1 MSQSKSTSHVFGAI
15 DIMHFADLNNKR
27 ITGLATPIN
36 QNDAANKDYVD
47 NTVVASN
54 LTGGVGITVNTV
66 SNTIN
71 ANPSQTQVVALG
83 TIQTGT
89 WTANTIQIPYGGTG
103 QTNFTVNKLIF
114 HNSANK
120 LASVPEFTY
129 DSSTINSSIPIV
141 CSNQTDTGSELS
153 STGSLIVQGGTNIA
167 KNLYVHGNTVLHSN
181 LTVGNLHINGS
192 LGLNAVAANNAE
204 YFNITSGGLVVTSY
218 FTSNSS
224 NSLALYSTN
233 TTLANAVIIS
243 NTTGNELITNTLS
256 VPNLGIFGSINSSY
270 ISNGSLITF
279 SSYTTNTSS
288 ANTTISNLRVG
299 SAIITNLNITNTTN
313 QNLLVPILLTA
324 QNANIFTMTNTH
336 GSLTNIT
343 NTNLISTNSTITNI
357 IHTNITSNSGYI
369 NTISSGNIHGSDTL
383 TFANATVSNIIA
395 TNLTATSTTFTN
407 TSIGTLRVTGHANM
421 NTINLTTITTSNIQ
435 LTNLFTSNLNNQTST
450 TIGTL
455 NVSGL
460 SIFSTTNSSSMS
472 TGTLF
477 SNISQNV
484 TSSVGTLNV
493 ANNINNSAG
502 TIITNNITS
511 SNMYA
516 SSLMHTF
523 NLISTNIN
531 AQSVSTDIS
540 INSTVLSSNISS
552 GTVNIS
558 SSLTVPNFR
567 NTNSTQTNIFITN
580 ETVSNLRVTSNTT
593 TNTVI
598 TNSTTSNAFTLNN
611 NSTNTTISNALISK
625 QLVIQ
630 GSYQGTPQLTSGSFF
645 TVLPSTFINSV
656 TASGGN
662 VNSWF
667 PNYINVSTL
676 SAVNDSITTNKVANL
691 YIKSNVLV
699 AGSQTVNYNSGLTLG
714 YVSNITSGNLNTQL
728 SFERSDGLP
737 ISGIYTENFTNK
749 LIIMNGSLVGGSGIG
764 INTVNNTPIVFSHI
778 QSSTSRDQVQYA
790 RFLGTTSTFYSTEE
804 SESITSGAL
813 VINGGLGV
821 AKNIS
826 SESIK
831 TQTLE
836 TYGDVTTGNLQVN
849 GNITM
854 TNGTLTQTGYGVFSL
869 ITTSHATGTTDID
882 FTSGNFASG
891 ISSNVQPFTI
901 GAGIVLDNVITFQ
914 HAGIYNVSLRLNSN
928 TTTTAPT
935 LIQTHINK
943 FAGGNWQVYQT
954 CSQKITFE
962 SNTDIVS
969 QFMIDIQANEH
980 IKFTINNGH
989 SSNFTIDNNLTK
1001 SKLMIN
1007 KVG

>member
-36 QNDAANKDYVD
+36 QQDAANKDYVD

-153 STGSLIVQGGTNIA
+153 TTGSLIVQGGTNIA

-204 YFNITSGGLVVTSY
+204 YFNITSGGLVVTDY

-224 NSLALYSTN
+224 NSLALYATN
-233 TTLANAVIIS
+233 TTLANAVILS
-243 NTTGNELITNTLS
+243 NTTGNELITNTLT

-270 ISNGSLITF
+270 ISNGTLITF
-279 SSYTTNTSS
+279 SSYTTNASS
-288 ANTTISNLRVG
+288 ANITTTNLRVT
-299 SAIITNLNITNTTN
+299 SAIMTNSSNVNTTSQNLNVSIILNSTNS
-313 QNLLVPILLTA
+313 NLAVL
-324 QNANIFTMTNTH
+324 TNTH

-357 IHTNITSNSGYI
+357 IHTGITSNSGYI
-369 NTISSGNIHGSDTL
+369 NTISSGNIHGSGTL
-383 TFANATVSNIIA
+383 TFANATVSNVIA
-395 TNLTATSTTFTN
+395 TNITSNSTTFTN
-407 TSIGTLRVTGHANM
+407 TSIGTLRVTGHATM
-421 NTINLTTITTSNIQ
+421 NTISLTTITTSNIY

-460 SIFSTTNSSSMS
+460 SVFSTTNSASMS
-472 TGTLF
+472 TGTLY

-484 TSSVGTLNV
+484 TSSIGTLNV
-493 ANNINNSAG
+493 ANNINNSTG
-502 TIITNNITS
+502 TIFTNNVTS
-511 SNMYA
+511 NNLYA

-598 TNSTTSNAFTLNN
+598 TSSTTSNAFTLNN

-645 TVLPSTFINSV
+645 TILPSTFINSV
-656 TASGGN
+656 TASGGT

-667 PNYINVSTL
+667 PNYINPSTL
-676 SAVNDSITTNKVANL
+676 SAVNDDITTTKVANL
-691 YIKSNVLV
+691 YVKSNVLV
-699 AGSQTVNYNSGLTLG
+699 AGSQTVTYNSGLTLG

-737 ISGIYTENFTNK
+737 MSGIYTENFTNR

-764 INTVNNTPIVFSHI
+764 INTVNNTPIIFSNI
-778 QSSTSRDQVQYA
+778 QSSTSRDQVQYV
-790 RFLGTTSTFYSTEE
+790 RFLSSTSTFYSTED
-804 SESITSGAL
+804 SDSTTTGAL

-821 AKNIS
+821 AKNLTA
-826 SESIK
+826 ENIK

-836 TYGDVTTGNLQVN
+836 TYSDVTTGNLQVN
-849 GNITM
+849 GNVTL
-854 TNGTLTQTGYGVFSL
+854 TNGALNQTGYGLFSL
-869 ITTSHATGTTDID
+869 VTTSHAVGTTDID

-891 ISSNVQPFTI
+891 ITSNVQPFTI
-901 GAGIVLDNVITFQ
+901 GASIILDNVITFQ
-914 HAGIYNVSLRLNSN
+914 YSGIYNVNLRLNSN

-943 FAGGNWQVYQT
+943 FVSGNWQVYQT

-962 SNTDIVS
+962 SNTDIIS
-969 QFMIDIQANEH
+969 QFMIDVQANEH

-989 SSNFTIDNNLTK
+989 SSNFTIDNNVTK

-1007 KVG
+1007 KIG